1 VGDDTVRNKCPNCG
15 SSLHYDQK
23 LWLWRCGNC
32 RRIYSARE
40 LSGEHSYEDGQD
52 RRTEQARSHGEV
64 WYPRADSGIYSP
76 PDDIAPENAKNTR
89 EASSGSGLRNLFGTI
104 GTLAFLFGLV
114 VLVGSMVS
122 IAWPQGV
129 VKLVPKALEVLHV
142 LPTSMD
148 LRWAEKTVF
157 EMVNQK
163 RMEAGLAPLAWDESI
178 ASYSRKHSA
187 DMAEKGE
194 VYHDV
199 AELADLRLG
208 ENAAMNPRA
217 AGGFILLPYP
227 VGLAFYKTDREL
239 LGETV
244 ESWMKSSGHR
254 QNILNASYTSTGVG
268 IAVAEDGVTHY
279 LTQDF
284 K

>member
-1 VGDDTVRNKCPNCG
+1 VKAKCLNCG
-15 SSLHYDQK
+15 SSLQYDRK
-23 LWLWRCGNC
+23 LWLWRCRRC
-32 RRIYSARE
+32 RRVYSKQE
-40 LSGEHSYEDGQD
+40 LDGERIHEQEQCTQAEQSGYHGDIWSPRRN
-52 RRTEQARSHGEV
+52 RRTYSTPATIEPRNARDWGE
-64 WYPRADSGIYSP
+64 
-76 PDDIAPENAKNTR
+76 AK
-89 EASSGSGLRNLFGTI
+89 SSSSSGLRSFFGTI
-104 GTLAFLFGLV
+104 GTLALLFGLV
-114 VLVGSMVS
+114 VLVGSTVS
-122 IAWPQGV
+122 IVWPQGV
-129 VKLVPKALEVLHV
+129 VKVVPKPLEILHV

-148 LRWAEKTVF
+148 LRGAEKTVF

-254 QNILNASYTSTGVG
+254 QNILLASYTSTGVG
-268 IAVAEDGVTHY
+268 IAVAEDGVTYY

>member
-1 VGDDTVRNKCPNCG
+1 MRNKCPNCG
-15 SSLHYDQK
+15 SSLRYDRK

-32 RRIYSARE
+32 RRVYNARE
-40 LSGEHSYEDGQD
+40 LGDEHVYED
-52 RRTEQARSHGEV
+52 EQGIQGERAGSEGEV
-64 WYPRADSGIYSP
+64 WYPTQDSGVYSS
-76 PDDIAPENAKNTR
+76 PDDVAPGIAKNTG
-89 EASSGSGLRNLFGTI
+89 EASSGSGLRSFFGTI
-104 GTLAFLFGLV
+104 GTLALVFGLL
-114 VLVGSMVS
+114 VLVGSTVS

-148 LRWAEKTVF
+148 LRKAENTVF

-163 RMEAGLAPLAWDESI
+163 RVEEGLAPLAWDESI
-178 ASYSRKHSA
+178 ASYSRQHSA
-187 DMAEKGE
+187 DMAERGE
-194 VYHDV
+194 VYHDA
-199 AELADLRLG
+199 AELADLWLG

-239 LGETV
+239 LSETV
-244 ESWMKSSGHR
+244 EGWMKSLGHR
-254 QNILNASYTSTGVG
+254 QNILLARYTSTGVG
-268 IAVAEDGVTHY
+268 IAVARDGVTYY